1 MPNLLNEF
9 DFFRLLREGKLCM
22 KIILRPTLNIVSE
35 IVSKVLWSWIRL
47 KILVD
52 KKMVNINRRY
62 RFEYWSRRLQG
73 LGDGTNF
80 YGRVVIYNPQNV
92 TVGANSTLNEGV
104 IIIAKTEG
112 IQIGNHVR
120 ISANVLIAG
129 TGLDTE
135 KWSVPYS
142 HVSKPVDIEDGVWI
156 GSGAQIMPGIRLGR
170 QCVVAAGAVVTRDVE
185 PSTIVAGIPAGIVGR
200 IGDTNKTE

>member
-1 MPNLLNEF
+1 
-9 DFFRLLREGKLCM
+9 M
-22 KIILRPTLNIVSE
+22 KIILRPILKIVAE

-62 RFEYWSRRLQG
+62 RFEYWRRRLQG

-112 IQIGNHVR
+112 IHIGNHVR

-129 TGLDTE
+129 TGLDTDN
-135 KWSVPYS
+135 WSVPYK

-185 PSTIVAGIPAGIVGR
+185 PSTIVAGVPARIVSKA
-200 IGDTNKTE
+200 GDANKSE